1 MSISRSSGYFICYR
15 NVWKH
20 PVFKNLMQS
29 AIWLYMISS
38 ASHKD
43 KNLSFINNKI
53 FVKRGELIFPLRKN
67 AKNFN
72 ITYSEMRSLVLR
84 LKRRNMILT
93 RLAHLQPNS
102 DHLRQTVTII
112 SVVNYDKF
120 QYVDSEQSL
129 ANHLQR
135 NTNNNT
141 NNITNI
147 SMDLKNNVNKS
158 SKDIV
163 YTGNHFGEF
172 QEVVIQGKRYHKHRW
187 KDEVPL
193 KEIK

>member
-1 MSISRSSGYFICYR
+1 
-15 NVWKH
+15 
-20 PVFKNLMQS
+20 
-29 AIWLYMISS
+29 
-38 ASHKD
+38 
-43 KNLSFINNKI
+43 
-53 FVKRGELIFPLRKN
+53 
-67 AKNFN
+67 
-72 ITYSEMRSLVLR
+72 
-84 LKRRNMILT
+84 MILT

-102 DHLRQTVTII
+102 DHLKQTVTII

-120 QYVDSEQSL
+120 QYVDGEQSL
-129 ANHLQR
+129 TNHLQR

-172 QEVVIQGKRYHKHRW
+172 QEVIIQGKRYHKHRW
-187 KDEVPL
+187 KDEIPL